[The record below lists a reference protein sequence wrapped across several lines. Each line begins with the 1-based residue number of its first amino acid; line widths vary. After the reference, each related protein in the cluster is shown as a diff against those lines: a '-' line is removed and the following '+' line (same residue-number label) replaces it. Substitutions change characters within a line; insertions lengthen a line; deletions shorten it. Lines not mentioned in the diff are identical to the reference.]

1 MKTNFFVLVCAFS
14 MLSCG
19 ERNQPLFEQ
28 MDGAKTGILF
38 QNTVRNTEDFNI
50 FSYRNF
56 YNGGGVAI
64 GDMNNDGLPD
74 VFFTANMGANKL
86 YLNKGKGEKS
96 WLNFEDITDQ
106 AGVADSTRW
115 STGVVMVDIN
125 ADGWLD
131 IYVCNAGYQK
141 GVGQENTLYI
151 NNHDLTFTER
161 AVEFGL
167 ADSGYTTHAAFF
179 DYDLDGD
186 LDLYVLNNSFIPVS
200 SLNNSSERNRRAAD
214 WDVPEAFKGGGDKLY
229 RNDSRPA
236 KDGQPFSPKFTDLTE
251 QAGIYSSLI
260 GFGLGITVGDV
271 NDDNYPD
278 LYVSNDFFE
287 KDYLYINQR
296 DGTFLED
303 LENRMGHSSMAS
315 MGADL
320 ADVNND
326 GAPEIFVTDMLPR
339 DEYRLKTTTTFE
351 NHYVHN
357 MKAKRGL
364 YQQFTQNT
372 LQLNNRDGTF
382 SEVASFAGVQAS
394 DWSWGALLF
403 DADNDGK
410 TDIYVCNGIFHDV
423 TNQDFIDFFA
433 NEVNQNMVL
442 SGEKEKFDKI
452 IGQMPSNP
460 VPNNFF
466 HNQGGLKFVEQGAAF
481 GLGTPSFSNG
491 AAYADLDNDGDLDLV
506 VNNVNQPAF
515 VYQNKTSQQPKPKN
529 FFKIVL
535 QGEGQNTGA
544 IGAKVDLFC
553 GDQIFSRQQNPARG
567 FQSST
572 EYPLTFGLGD
582 FTKIDSLRVIFP
594 NQKMVVRRNV
604 KPNQTIKLAQ
614 REATVSVPAP
624 TVLPETL
631 FRRIEAPFEQA
642 VENDY
647 EDFYGEKN
655 IPVKL
660 SAEGPKAAVG
670 DVDGDGLDD
679 VFIGG
684 AKDQAG
690 QLYLQKAGKFVT
702 TQQPVMERFARFE
715 DTACTFFDA
724 DGDGDL
730 DLYVGSGGNEYPT
743 GEQELMDRLYAN
755 DGRGN
760 FSIGTLKLPNH
771 SMNTAVAAPYD
782 FDGDGDLDLFVG
794 SRSYPKQYGLTPPSY
809 LYENDGK
816 GQFKDFGKQFGDQMN
831 LGMVR
836 DAAWIDLAGKG
847 EKVLVVV
854 GDWMAPGALRVQK
867 NKLERLPTGLEN
879 LSGFWGSL
887 AFADLDN
894 DRDLDLVLG
903 NIGENFGLTVD
914 PQRPM
919 KIFVSDFDQNQ
930 NLDKVLTKTYNGQ
943 DVPVFLKRD
952 LMEQFPFLKAKN
964 LKHTDFARRT
974 LADLFDSEILR
985 QAQVKQVNYLKSVIA
1000 INDGKGNFT
1009 VQELPVA
1016 AQLSC
1021 VNALA
1026 IADVN
1031 KDGLPDLLAGGNSYN
1046 FIPQLGRLDASRG
1059 MVLLNAKNA
1068 QFKAVGATA
1077 SGIDVPGETKQIIL
1091 LQLKD
1096 SSGLLFLVNNR
1107 KPNVFVNR
1115 KWIKNQ

>member
-1 MKTNFFVLVCAFS
+1 
-14 MLSCG
+14 
-19 ERNQPLFEQ
+19 
-28 MDGAKTGILF
+28 MDGADTGILF
-38 QNTVRNTEDFNI
+38 QNTVKNTEDFNI

-64 GDMNNDGLPD
+64 GDVNNDGLPD

-86 YLNKGKGEKS
+86 YLNQGKGDKS
-96 WLNFEDITDQ
+96 WLRFEDITDR

-115 STGVVMVDIN
+115 SAGVVMVDIN

-131 IYVCNAGYQK
+131 IYVCNAGFQK

-161 AVEFGL
+161 AAEYGL

-186 LDLYVLNNSFIPVS
+186 LDVYVLNNSFIPVS
-200 SLNNSSERNRRAAD
+200 SLNNSNERDRRAAD

-236 KDGQPFSPKFTDLTE
+236 AEGQPFAPKFTDVTE
-251 QAGIYSSLI
+251 QAGVYSSLI

-271 NDDNYPD
+271 DGDNYPD

-296 DGTFLED
+296 DGTFRED
-303 LENRMGHSSMAS
+303 LENRIGHSSMAS

-320 ADVNND
+320 GDINND
-326 GAPEIFVTDMLPR
+326 GEPEIFVTDMLPR

-357 MKAKRGL
+357 MKAERGL

-382 SEVASFAGVQAS
+382 SEVAAFAGVQAS

-403 DADNDGK
+403 DADNDAK

-423 TNQDFIDFFA
+423 INQDFLNFFA
-433 NEVNQNMVL
+433 DEVNQKMVL

-452 IGQMPSNP
+452 IGQMPSTP

-466 HNQGGLKFVEQGAAF
+466 HNEGGLKFAEKGAEF
-481 GLGTPSFSNG
+481 GLSTPSFSNG

-506 VNNVNQPAF
+506 VNNMNQPAF
-515 VYQNKTSQQPKPKN
+515 VYQNKTSELPQKRN
-529 FFKIVL
+529 FIKIIL
-535 QGEGQNTGA
+535 QGEGQNTQA
-544 IGAKVDLFC
+544 IGAKVELFC
-553 GDQIFSRQQNPARG
+553 GDQILSRQQNPARG

-582 FTKIDSLRVIFP
+582 FAKIDSLRVIFP
-594 NQKMVVRRNV
+594 NREMTVRRNV
-604 KPNQTIKLAQ
+604 QPNQTLRLAQ
-614 REATVSVPAP
+614 REAVEATALPAP
-624 TVLPETL
+624 QSTL
-631 FRRIEAPFEQA
+631 FKAVELPFAAQI
-642 VENDY
+642 ENDY

-655 IPVKL
+655 IPMKL

-670 DVDGDGLDD
+670 DVNGDGLDD

-690 QLYLQKAGKFVT
+690 QLYLQKAGKFVVT
-702 TQQPVMERFARFE
+702 KQPVMERFARFE

-730 DLYVGSGGNEYPT
+730 DLYVGSGGNEYET
-743 GEQELMDRLYAN
+743 GAQELMDRLYAN
-755 DGRGN
+755 DGQGT

-771 SMNTAVAAPYD
+771 SMNTSVAAPYD

-809 LYENDGK
+809 LYQNDGK
-816 GQFKDFGKQFGDQMN
+816 GHFQDISPNFGDRLA

-836 DAAWIDLAGKG
+836 DAAWLDLTGSGK
-847 EKVLVVV
+847 KVLFVV
-854 GDWMAPGALRVQK
+854 GDWMAPVALRVQK
-867 NKLERLPTGLEN
+867 NKLERLTTGLEN
-879 LSGFWGSL
+879 LQGFWGSL
-887 AFADLDN
+887 AFADLDG
-894 DRDLDLVLG
+894 DQDLDLVLG
-903 NIGENFGLTVD
+903 DIGENFGLAVD
-914 PQRPM
+914 QQHPM
-919 KIFVSDFDQNQ
+919 KIYLGDFDKNQ
-930 NLDKVLTKTYNGQ
+930 TLDKVLTKTHDGQ
-943 DVPVFLKRD
+943 DVPVFLKRE
-952 LMEQFPFLKAKN
+952 LTEQFPFLKAKN
-964 LKHTDFARRT
+964 LKHADFARRT
-974 LADLFDSEILR
+974 LAELFDAETLR
-985 QAQVKQVNYLKSVIA
+985 QAQVKQANYLKSIVA
-1000 INDGKGNFT
+1000 LNDGKGTFT
-1009 VQELPVA
+1009 IKELPVE

-1026 IADVN
+1026 VEDVN
-1031 KDGLPDLLAGGNSYN
+1031 QDGLPDILAGGNSYN

-1059 MVLLNAKNA
+1059 VILLNIKNGE
-1068 QFKAVGATA
+1068 FKAVGAAA
-1077 SGIDVPGETKQIIL
+1077 SGINVPGEVKQIVEL
-1091 LQLKD
+1091 RLK
-1096 SSGLLFLVNNR
+1096 STNGLMFLANNR
-1107 KPNVFVNR
+1107 KPRFFVKNR
-1115 KWIKNQ
+1115 PLP

>member
-1 MKTNFFVLVCAFS
+1 MKNSFYVLVLALLL
-14 MLSCG
+14 LSCG
-19 ERNQPLFEQ
+19 QRNKPLFEQ
-28 MDGAKTGILF
+28 MDGADTGILF
-38 QNTVRNTEDFNI
+38 QNTVKNTADFNI
-50 FSYRNF
+50 FTYRNF

-64 GDMNNDGLPD
+64 GDVNNDGLPD

-86 YLNKGKGEKS
+86 YLNQGKGEKS
-96 WLNFEDITDQ
+96 WLHFEDITDE
-106 AGVADSTRW
+106 AGIADSTRW
-115 STGVVMVDIN
+115 SAGVVMVDIN

-161 AVEFGL
+161 GAEYGL

-186 LDLYVLNNSFIPVS
+186 LDVYVLNNSFIPVS
-200 SLNNSSERNRRAAD
+200 SLNNSNERNRRAAD
-214 WDVPEAFKGGGDKLY
+214 WDVPEIFKGGGDKLY

-236 KDGQPFSPKFTDLTE
+236 TDKQPFAPKFTEVTE

-296 DGTFLED
+296 DGTFRED

-320 ADVNND
+320 ADINND
-326 GAPEIFVTDMLPR
+326 GEPEIFVTDMLPR

-403 DADNDGK
+403 DADNDAK

-423 TNQDFIDFFA
+423 INQDFIDFFA
-433 NEVNQNMVL
+433 SEVNQTMVL

-452 IGQMPSNP
+452 IGQMPSTP

-466 HNQGGLKFVEQGAAF
+466 HNEGGLKFAEKGAEF
-481 GLGTPSFSNG
+481 GFGTPSFSNG

-506 VNNVNQPAF
+506 VNNLNQPAF
-515 VYQNKTSQQPKPKN
+515 VYQNKTSDQPRPKN
-529 FFKIVL
+529 FIKIVL
-535 QGEGQNTGA
+535 TGEGQNTQA
-544 IGAKVDLFC
+544 IGAKVEIFC

-572 EYPLTFGLGD
+572 EHPLTFGLGD
-582 FTKIDSLRVIFP
+582 FTKIDSLRVVFP
-594 NQKMVVRRNV
+594 DRKVIVLKDV
-604 KPNQTIKLAQ
+604 KSSQALKLAQ
-614 REATVSVPAP
+614 REAVESATAPTSLSESLFKRVEVPFEVPA
-624 TVLPETL
+624 
-631 FRRIEAPFEQA
+631 
-642 VENDY
+642 ENDY

-655 IPVKL
+655 IPMKL

-670 DVDGDGLDD
+670 DVNGDGLDD
-679 VFIGG
+679 VFICGT
-684 AKDQAG
+684 KDQAG
-690 QLYLQKAGKFVT
+690 QLYLQKNGQFVPT
-702 TQQPVMERFARFE
+702 KQPVMERFARFE

-724 DGDGDL
+724 DDDGDL
-730 DLYVGSGGNEYPT
+730 DLYVGSGGNEYLT

-755 DGRGN
+755 DGEGN
-760 FSIGTLKLPNH
+760 FSIGSLKLPNH

-782 FDGDGDLDLFVG
+782 FDGDGDLDIFVG
-794 SRSYPKQYGLTPPSY
+794 SRSYPKKYGLTPPSY

-816 GQFKDFGKQFGDQMN
+816 GQFRDVGKQFGDQMT

-847 EKVLVVV
+847 EKVLVIV
-854 GDWMAPGALRVQK
+854 GDWMAPVALRLQK
-867 NKLERLPTGLEN
+867 NKLERVTTGLEN
-879 LSGFWGSL
+879 LFGFWGSL

-894 DRDLDLVLG
+894 DQDLDLVLG
-903 NIGENFGLTVD
+903 NIGENFGLKVD
-914 PQRPM
+914 QHHPM
-919 KIFVSDFDQNQ
+919 KIYLGDFDKNQ
-930 NLDKVLTKTYNGQ
+930 TLDKVLTKTHDGK

-964 LKHTDFARRT
+964 LKHADYAQRT
-974 LADLFDSEILR
+974 MADLFDAEMLR
-985 QAQVKQVNYLKSVIA
+985 QAQVKQVNYLKSIVA
-1000 INDGKGNFT
+1000 VNDGKGNFT
-1009 VQELPVA
+1009 IQELPVT
-1016 AQLSC
+1016 AQFSC

-1026 IADVN
+1026 IEDVN
-1031 KDGLPDLLAGGNSYN
+1031 KDGLPDILAGGNSYN

-1059 MVLLNAKNA
+1059 MVLLNTKKNSFEA
-1068 QFKAVGATA
+1068 LGATV
-1077 SGIDVPGETKQIIL
+1077 SGINVPGELKQIVPL
-1091 LQLKD
+1091 LLNGT
-1096 SSGLLFLVNNR
+1096 SGLLFLVNGR
-1107 KPNVFVNR
+1107 KPSAFV
-1115 KWIKNQ
+1115 KNQSLQ